1 MAQMIKNLPAMW
13 EIRVWSLGL
22 EDPLEDCMT
31 THSSILAWRIP
42 MDREAWWAIVH
53 GVAEL
58 YTTEWLTIIITRII
72 FYSTTYMVLVFPFTF
87 LNLFWIYYVF
97 QYKKE
102 SIFMLFHVTTQL
114 FLYYLLQ
121 LFLFSVYFRCHL
133 GWSNQK
139 CTLFVQ
145 FGR

>member
-22 EDPLEDCMT
+22 EDPLEECMT

-87 LNLFWIYYVF
+87 LNLFCICYVF

-114 FLYYLLQ
+114 FPYYLLQ

-139 CTLFVQ
+139 CTLFLQ